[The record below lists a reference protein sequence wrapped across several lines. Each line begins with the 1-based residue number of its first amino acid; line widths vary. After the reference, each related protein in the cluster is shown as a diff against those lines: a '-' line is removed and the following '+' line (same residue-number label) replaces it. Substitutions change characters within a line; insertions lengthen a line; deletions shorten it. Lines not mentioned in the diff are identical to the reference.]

1 MIFRQAKG
9 NAMQAFDFTKAKT
22 RVLTGENQKEKI
34 TFKRCCR
41 FKRSQRRTPRNH

>member
-1 MIFRQAKG
+1 MMIFRQAKG

-34 TFKRCCR
+34 TFNDVAG
-41 FKRSQRRTPRNH
+41 F